1 MADVTIKVRDNG
13 PYIVSG
19 DVELVDAEG
28 NRFETKPKFSL
39 CRCRSIWRTNLFVTA
54 LTKKIL
60 KVVSGSIIPHQR
72 RFRFPR
78 EPLYECSV
86 EVMCCFASK

>member
-1 MADVTIKVRDNG
+1 MAGVTIKVRDNG

-39 CRCRSIWRTNLFVTA
+39 CRCGLSENKPFCD
-54 LTKKIL
+54 
-60 KVVSGSIIPHQR
+60 GSHKENFESR
-72 RFRFPR
+72 VRAR
-78 EPLYECSV
+78 
-86 EVMCCFASK
+86 